1 MQAIMIMMYTTIAT
15 PFYNH
20 HMHLYNFSH
29 KIWTMLRFLLISLLH
44 LTPNVHAY
52 TGVLLLIT
60 VRGVWA
66 LVSPGVFPYPP
77 TYHQLL
83 SS

>member
-1 MQAIMIMMYTTIAT
+1 MQAIMIMMCTTIAT

-52 TGVLLLIT
+52 TGVLL
-60 VRGVWA
+60 
-66 LVSPGVFPYPP
+66 
-77 TYHQLL
+77 
-83 SS
+83 